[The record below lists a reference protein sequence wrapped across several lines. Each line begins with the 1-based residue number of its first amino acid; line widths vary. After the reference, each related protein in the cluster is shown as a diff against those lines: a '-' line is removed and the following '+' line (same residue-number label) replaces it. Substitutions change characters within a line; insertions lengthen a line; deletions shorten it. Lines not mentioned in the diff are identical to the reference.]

1 MAASKSPA
9 DKASK
14 KGFTSLKD
22 MFDGGGMGG
31 SGASYSSL
39 SNEDY
44 KRAGGKDYQEG
55 MRRGGWTEFDQQG
68 QGRTLRGPQAMMANP
83 FFGGLLGLA
92 TGGASG
98 AMMGLGGT
106 MVRNDIRQ
114 KGGLGGLLGKQGGV
128 AQQAAIAPILAP
140 ATSMRPQPRPQM
152 MSSQAMPQDFYG
164 LSGNPAMQAPLSS
177 MSGAPQVDP
186 TAPAMP
192 QPDVSGMSTEDIGT
206 ILAGGTAA
214 VAGNAALRAA
224 LMYELS
230 RRGAGG
236 MPPVARP
243 QPLMIAQRPIP
254 YTPPTSSVVPRGG
267 MRVGAPAFTGGSMN
281 LRPSTGG
288 GGAGMFSIDGRM
300 PPQFLE

>member
-14 KGFTSLKD
+14 KGFTGLKD

-39 SNEDY
+39 SNE
-44 KRAGGKDYQEG
+44 DYQEG

-128 AQQAAIAPILAP
+128 AQQAAIAPILA
-140 ATSMRPQPRPQM
+140 AHR
-152 MSSQAMPQDFYG
+152 
-164 LSGNPAMQAPLSS
+164 
-177 MSGAPQVDP
+177 
-186 TAPAMP
+186 
-192 QPDVSGMSTEDIGT
+192 
-206 ILAGGTAA
+206 
-214 VAGNAALRAA
+214 
-224 LMYELS
+224 
-230 RRGAGG
+230 
-236 MPPVARP
+236 
-243 QPLMIAQRPIP
+243 
-254 YTPPTSSVVPRGG
+254 
-267 MRVGAPAFTGGSMN
+267 
-281 LRPSTGG
+281 
-288 GGAGMFSIDGRM
+288 
-300 PPQFLE
+300 

>member
-14 KGFTSLKD
+14 KGFTGLKD

-152 MSSQAMPQDFYG
+152 MSPQAMPQDFYG
-164 LSGNPAMQAPLSS
+164 LSGNPAMQAPFHRCNLTLHRMCRPLVQILQRQTQCHQAPLALAHWALYLSQI
-177 MSGAPQVDP
+177 M
-186 TAPAMP
+186 
-192 QPDVSGMSTEDIGT
+192 EF
-206 ILAGGTAA
+206 L
-214 VAGNAALRAA
+214 
-224 LMYELS
+224 
-230 RRGAGG
+230 
-236 MPPVARP
+236 
-243 QPLMIAQRPIP
+243 
-254 YTPPTSSVVPRGG
+254 
-267 MRVGAPAFTGGSMN
+267 
-281 LRPSTGG
+281 LRPLHKL
-288 GGAGMFSIDGRM
+288 IQICLILR
-300 PPQFLE
+300 QKI

>member
-68 QGRTLRGPQAMMANP
+68 QGQTLRGPQAMMANP

-98 AMMGLGGT
+98 AIAGLGGT
-106 MVRNDIRQ
+106 MIRNDIRQ

-177 MSGAPQVDP
+177 MSGAQTNVMP
-186 TAPAMP
+186 TTV
-192 QPDVSGMSTEDIGT
+192 QP
-206 ILAGGTAA
+206 
-214 VAGNAALRAA
+214 
-224 LMYELS
+224 
-230 RRGAGG
+230 
-236 MPPVARP
+236 
-243 QPLMIAQRPIP
+243 
-254 YTPPTSSVVPRGG
+254 
-267 MRVGAPAFTGGSMN
+267 VGAPYS
-281 LRPSTGG
+281 S
-288 GGAGMFSIDGRM
+288 DGELGFK
-300 PPQFLE
+300 PLPQFGGNANGLPPKGMSELAYTNWLRNSPVFNIDKASQQGIKMMYDKYRSNPMFQ

>member
-14 KGFTSLKD
+14 KGFTGLKD

-140 ATSMRPQPRPQM
+140 ATSMCPQPRPQM

-177 MSGAPQVDP
+177 MSGAQTNVMP
-186 TAPAMP
+186 TTVQPVGTPYSNVNGASGALGSKVMP
-192 QPDVSGMSTEDIGT
+192 NSTVGMPPSGMSE
-206 ILAGGTAA
+206 
-214 VAGNAALRAA
+214 
-224 LMYELS
+224 LMYSNWL
-230 RRGAGG
+230 RNQNGAINVDKMSPDGLRI
-236 MPPVARP
+236 MYENYR
-243 QPLMIAQRPIP
+243 
-254 YTPPTSSVVPRGG
+254 TN
-267 MRVGAPAFTGGSMN
+267 PAF
-281 LRPSTGG
+281 
-288 GGAGMFSIDGRM
+288 
-300 PPQFLE
+300 Q

>member
-14 KGFTSLKD
+14 KGFTGLKD

-177 MSGAPQVDP
+177 LQSNFAPYVPPAGTNIATANAMPPSTTGAGALGSVPIPDYGVPTQAAPQINPNMPNTPPKNMSELRYLSWLRNQGGAINVDK
-186 TAPAMP
+186 MS
-192 QPDVSGMSTEDIGT
+192 PDG
-206 ILAGGTAA
+206 
-214 VAGNAALRAA
+214 LRI
-224 LMYELS
+224 MYENY
-230 RRGAGG
+230 R
-236 MPPVARP
+236 
-243 QPLMIAQRPIP
+243 
-254 YTPPTSSVVPRGG
+254 TN
-267 MRVGAPAFTGGSMN
+267 PAF
-281 LRPSTGG
+281 
-288 GGAGMFSIDGRM
+288 
-300 PPQFLE
+300 Q